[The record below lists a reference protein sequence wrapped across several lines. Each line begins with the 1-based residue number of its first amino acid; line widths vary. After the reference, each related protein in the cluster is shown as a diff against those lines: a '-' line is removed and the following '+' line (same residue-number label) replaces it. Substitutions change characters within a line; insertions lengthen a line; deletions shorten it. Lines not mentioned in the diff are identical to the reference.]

1 MKQPSAL
8 RQQQNEQ
15 PCLQDQAE
23 QINGP
28 EIPMLRL
35 VTEQFHTEQRTGCAA
50 EKTDKQEKKPEAVLL
65 LEEMWPKLNDV
76 RRLKVESVVQALAY
90 LVQSDDAKTKDAT
103 A

>member
-1 MKQPSAL
+1 MINSHIIVINQQKEGENMK
-8 RQQQNEQ
+8 
-15 PCLQDQAE
+15 
-23 QINGP
+23 
-28 EIPMLRL
+28 
-35 VTEQFHTEQRTGCAA
+35 T
-50 EKTDKQEKKPEAVLL
+50 TDKQEKKPEAVLL

>member
-1 MKQPSAL
+1 MIAL
-8 RQQQNEQ
+8 SGV
-15 PCLQDQAE
+15 L
-23 QINGP
+23 
-28 EIPMLRL
+28 MSWLT
-35 VTEQFHTEQRTGCAA
+35 V
-50 EKTDKQEKKPEAVLL
+50 EKKPEAVLL